1 MYNVVFNGNP
11 HKQFFYGML
20 MRCQKQDSYHQ
31 AFFYAAGLAEEI
43 RANIGELFDFERDQV
58 CLEGLYAGWQTSG
71 TDRITRLAF
80 NLWNG
85 WVEEGNEYL
94 TSPYELFAGFHA
106 PYFWE
111 AIRLR
116 YPASCRRPEP

>member
-1 MYNVVFNGNP
+1 MYNTVFKDNA
-11 HKQFFYGML
+11 HKQFFYSSL
-20 MRCQKQDSYHQ
+20 MRCKKQDTYHQ
-31 AFFYAAGLAEEI
+31 AFFFAAGLSNDTRSYIAD
-43 RANIGELFDFERDQV
+43 LFDFEQDV
-58 CLEGLYAGWQTSG
+58 IKADGLYAGWQTSG

-85 WVEEGNEYL
+85 WVEDGNEYL
-94 TSPYELFAGFHA
+94 VSPYELFTDSNA

-116 YPASCRRPEP
+116 YPMECGDD